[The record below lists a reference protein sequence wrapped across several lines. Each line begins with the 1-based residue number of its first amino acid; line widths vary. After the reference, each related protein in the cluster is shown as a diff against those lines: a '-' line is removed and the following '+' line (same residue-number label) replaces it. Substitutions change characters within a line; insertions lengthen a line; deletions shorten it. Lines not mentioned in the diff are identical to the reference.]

1 MGMKKE
7 HQELVNK
14 YTLGNPMLKSRI
26 EARVD
31 KLMQSKGLY
40 RGGVINAAEGV
51 SVDGTDNTTY
61 DPFSSDDTAQTAT
74 DAQKEFDDYRNKMI
88 EEKGFLGGGDGSSYL
103 VDDSSLYDLSQR
115 ELFGVGNP
123 AIMLEGSEW
132 GKYREL
138 KNAAGSAQGSKTE
151 TSSVD
156 QAQEAL
162 TTNRNAIS
170 NFGEV
175 KYPPAEGDDTRT
187 AAEISRYNQFQ
198 ELQKTEFDLVNQ
210 LSVAE
215 QNLSTSGVPSGT
227 EVTSLMASDPSS
239 FVPEQEVAKIG
250 DQSAADLASQ
260 TVDSGLAKSTNL
272 DKQKLIEATGLRG
285 VTWNAAKNKFVGPPR
300 DFDMYPMQAGETEE
314 STQWMRQAV
323 EYTPAELASKANLD
337 LNSFYSET
345 DAGESRRITSNAI
358 EVPGGDPLTPQQ
370 YGNIALNLAVG
381 LDDLGNVLPDD
392 QRYDPRFDVNGDG
405 RVTPEDALQI
415 SNGTFT
421 VDPLPKD
428 GVAKYKAAKTA
439 TNVDTKLDELDA
451 AQKGALSKLVT
462 GQEGPKKP
470 KLDEDGKPVF
480 EEDGVTP
487 VMVLDPA
494 QLGLDPAQ
502 LDEVATVAKTNDLG
516 ELTETQKIKA
526 ATLANS
532 GLDLPAAIAQVI
544 GADKTFNIEAAE
556 LPKRPKF
563 DENGKPVLDEDGKQV
578 MEVYTPKAGAATEY
592 DLGPANA
599 AKRVVDEEKEIA
611 AAQGLGLDP
620 EQSKDITSEY
630 TSNLK
635 AAQGKVESGETFE
648 PKDTYSLN
656 PTDTAKLLVPKVAD
670 PATDEDFPKTEGAET
685 DYRSSIDA
693 IQGDVGKKELV
704 NADDIGVNKEIVN
717 GAVYTAAK
725 IMEELNDNAIMKAEN
740 LEQITLAETVEGTVK
755 ATSTIKGQM
764 EIIMQEF
771 NDGTPAWAAASM
783 RAATALMNSRGLG
796 ASSMAGAAI
805 TQAALESALPIAEA
819 DAAFYQRIQLDNLT
833 DRRAV
838 ALSNSAAVQGIE
850 LQSFDNRQA
859 AALQNSTNA
868 FDLQSQNLSNIQEVV
883 LANYSTKAALSG
895 QSLGINAQVSITNA
909 ARYAEMKDINLSSS
923 QQTLLQESSQNLEI
937 ELSELSNDQQSAVA
951 ALQIKAAMKG
961 QNLTNEQQMAV
972 IESNN
977 NFTAAEFDASAK
989 NTAFMQDAQARA
1001 ALEGKSMDI
1010 RQQTAMFNAARIAEV
1025 NDVNLTNEQQVNL
1038 QKSTESL
1045 TIEVENLN
1053 SREATALANAQLR
1066 AALQG
1071 KVLDN
1076 KQQVEILNT
1085 ERYASANDITVTNK
1099 QQTFVQE
1106 YASRTAMEG
1115 KVIDNKQQAEIF
1127 NVANEIQ
1134 ERGLTLETEQS
1145 TLIYNMTNNL
1155 TVETAN
1161 LSSKTQTALANA
1173 QIDAALTGQELS
1185 NSQQEAV
1192 INNARISEIANLN
1205 FTKDQSEAMQN
1216 SKLAQTAALAD
1227 LSNEQ
1232 ALIMADAAALSNLEL
1247 AGLDNRQQ
1255 AEVQNANNFL
1265 QLDLANLDNE
1275 QQTAIFKS
1283 QQQVTA
1289 LFTDAAAIN
1298 AALNFNAASENQTNQ
1313 FFADLATNA
1322 SKFNLEQQN
1331 LIKSL
1336 DLTEENA
1343 NLKFNESLKSARE
1356 QFETSNALLIEQAN
1370 TKWRQEIVTTDTAVQ
1385 NDANAAAVQI
1395 AVGITSAVIDQIWQK
1410 ERDDMDYAFTA
1421 SQSGLNRV
1429 TEIMVAKMQG
1439 QSNLD
1444 AVTLTQQ
1451 LKDDS
1456 DFGKALFAM
1465 FDPFS

>member
-31 KLMQSKGLY
+31 KLMESKGLY

-61 DPFSSDDTAQTAT
+61 DPFSSDNTAQTAT
-74 DAQKEFDDYRNKMI
+74 DAQKEFDDYIKKMT
-88 EEKGFLGGGDGSSYL
+88 EEKGFVGGGDGGDYL
-103 VDDSSLYDLSQR
+103 VEDNNLYSQKQKDAFGIGNPMLD
-115 ELFGVGNP
+115 LFGDQFD
-123 AIMLEGSEW
+123 
-132 GKYREL
+132 KYIEL

-162 TTNRNAIS
+162 TTNRNAIITL
-170 NFGEV
+170 GEI
-175 KYPPAEGDDTRT
+175 KYPPAEGERDTRT
-187 AAEISRYNQFQ
+187 ATEVSNYNQFQ
-198 ELQKTEFDLVNQ
+198 TLQKDQLGLVDQ
-210 LSVAE
+210 LGVAQ

-239 FVPEQEVAKIG
+239 FVPEQDVAKIG

-272 DKQKLIEATGLRG
+272 DKAKLIEATGLTG
-285 VTWNAAKNKFVGPPR
+285 VTWDAAKNKFIGPAR
-300 DFDMYPMQAGETEE
+300 DFTIRPMQAGETEE
-314 STQWMRQAV
+314 STQWMRQPI

-345 DAGESRRITSNAI
+345 DAGESAGITSNAI
-358 EVPGGDPLTPQQ
+358 EVPGGDPLTIQQ

-381 LDDLGNVLPDD
+381 LDDLGNVLPED
-392 QRYDPRFDVNGDG
+392 QRYDPRFDANGDG

-415 SNGTFT
+415 ANGTFT

-428 GVAKYKAAKTA
+428 GVAKYNAAKTA
-439 TNVDTKLDELDA
+439 TGVDTKLDELDA
-451 AQKGALSKLVT
+451 ANKTALSKSAT
-462 GQEGPKKP
+462 GQEGPKKQ
-470 KLDEDGKPVF
+470 KVDENNNPVF

-502 LDEVATVAKTNDLG
+502 LDKVTTVATTGDIV
-516 ELTETQKIKA
+516 LTETQKIKA

-532 GLDLPAAIAQVI
+532 GLDLPQAIEIVTN
-544 GADKTFNIEAAE
+544 KKFNITAASF
-556 LPKRPKF
+556 KG
-563 DENGKPVLDEDGKQV
+563 D
-578 MEVYTPKAGAATEY
+578 TPEAGAATEY
-592 DLGPANA
+592 DLGDSES
-599 AKRVVDEEKEIA
+599 AKRIVDEEKELA
-611 AAQGLGLDP
+611 AAKGLGLDP
-620 EQSKDITSEY
+620 EQSKDIVSDHTSD
-630 TSNLK
+630 LK
-635 AAQGKVESGETFE
+635 AAQGKVEDGETID

-656 PTDTAKLLVPKVAD
+656 PTDVSKLIVPKVAD
-670 PATDEDFPKTEGAET
+670 PATDVDFPKTEGAET
-685 DYRSSIDA
+685 EYRSNIDA

-704 NADDIGVNKEIVN
+704 NANDIGVNKEIVN

-725 IMEELNDNAIMKAEN
+725 IMEELNDNAVMKAEN
-740 LEQITLAETVEGTVK
+740 LEQITLATATEGVVK
-755 ATSTIKGQM
+755 ASSTVRGQM

-771 NDGTPAWAAASM
+771 NDGTPAWAAGAM

-805 TQAALESALPIAEA
+805 AQAALESALPIATD
-819 DAAFYQRIQLDNLT
+819 DAAFFQRIQLDNLT
-833 DRRAV
+833 DKRAV
-838 ALSNSAAVQGIE
+838 ALANSAAVQNIE
-850 LQSFDNRQA
+850 LKSFDNKQA

-868 FDLQSQNLSNIQEVV
+868 FELQSMNLSNMQEVV

-895 QSLGINAQVSITNA
+895 KSLEINAQVSITNA
-909 ARYAEMKDINLSSS
+909 ARYAEMKDINLNAS
-923 QQTLLQESSQNLEI
+923 QQTLLQESSENLQI

-989 NTAFMQDAQARA
+989 TAAFMQDAQARA

-1010 RQQTAMFNAARIAEV
+1010 RQQTALFNAARIAEV
-1025 NDVNLTNEQQVNL
+1025 NDTNLTNEQQVNL
-1038 QKSTESL
+1038 QKSTEAL

-1053 SREATALANAQLR
+1053 SRESTALANAQLR

-1099 QQTFVQE
+1099 QQAFVQE
-1106 YASRTAMEG
+1106 YASRTTMEG

-1275 QQTAIFKS
+1275 QQTAIFKA
-1283 QQQVTA
+1283 QQQVSA
-1289 LFTDAAAIN
+1289 LFTDAAAEN

-1313 FFADLATNA
+1313 FFADLASNA

-1343 NLKFNESLKSARE
+1343 NKKFNESLKSARE
-1356 QFETSNALLIEQAN
+1356 QFETSNAILIEQAN
-1370 TKWRQEIVTTDTAVQ
+1370 TKWRQEIVTTDTAEQ
-1385 NDANAAAVQI
+1385 NEANASAVQI

-1444 AVTLTQQ
+1444 AINLTQQ

-1456 DFGKALFAM
+1456 DFGKALFDM
-1465 FDPFS
+1465 FSPFS

>member
-1 MGMKKE
+1 
-7 HQELVNK
+7 
-14 YTLGNPMLKSRI
+14 
-26 EARVD
+26 
-31 KLMQSKGLY
+31 
-40 RGGVINAAEGV
+40 
-51 SVDGTDNTTY
+51 
-61 DPFSSDDTAQTAT
+61 
-74 DAQKEFDDYRNKMI
+74 MI

-272 DKQKLIEATGLRG
+272 NKAKLIEATGLRG

-314 STQWMRQAV
+314 STQWMRQAI

-345 DAGESRRITSNAI
+345 DAGESRLITSDTVDDPTATASVGYTAKTTINDVK
-358 EVPGGDPLTPQQ
+358 EVLDGVSREYKAVPFAEAGFTPPPSGAPVTQANETFHNPTTGEKVTVNTGGYTAPDGWIK
-370 YGNIALNLAVG
+370 GN
-381 LDDLGNVLPDD
+381 
-392 QRYDPRFDVNGDG
+392 
-405 RVTPEDALQI
+405 PEGFFKKDAL
-415 SNGTFT
+415 
-421 VDPLPKD
+421 
-428 GVAKYKAAKTA
+428 
-439 TNVDTKLDELDA
+439 EA
-451 AQKGALSKLVT
+451 AQKDALSKLVT

-470 KLDEDGKPVF
+470 KFDEDGNPVF
-480 EEDGVTP
+480 EEDGVTQ
-487 VMVLDPA
+487 VMELDPA
-494 QLGLDPAQ
+494 QLGLIAAK
-502 LDEVATVAKTNDLG
+502 LDEVTSVAETNDLG
-516 ELTETQKIKA
+516 KLTEDQKVKA

-1283 QQQVTA
+1283 QQQVSA

-1410 ERDDMDYAFTA
+1410 ERDEMDYNFT
-1421 SQSGLNRV
+1421 SNEGGLDRV
-1429 TEIMVAKMQG
+1429 AGILVAKMQG
-1439 QSNLD
+1439 QTDLD
-1444 AVTLTQQ
+1444 AVALRQE

-1456 DFGKALFAM
+1456 DFGEALFDL
-1465 FDPFS
+1465 FNPFG

>member
-31 KLMQSKGLY
+31 KLMESKGLY

-74 DAQKEFDDYRNKMI
+74 DAQKEFDDYIKKMT
-88 EEKGFLGGGDGSSYL
+88 EEKGFVGGGDGGDYL
-103 VDDSSLYDLSQR
+103 VEDNNLYSQKQKDAFGIGNPMLD
-115 ELFGVGNP
+115 LFGDQFD
-123 AIMLEGSEW
+123 
-132 GKYREL
+132 KYIEL

-162 TTNRNAIS
+162 TTNRNAIITL
-170 NFGEV
+170 GEI
-175 KYPPAEGDDTRT
+175 KYPPAEGERDTRT
-187 AAEISRYNQFQ
+187 ATEISNYNQFQ
-198 ELQKTEFDLVNQ
+198 TLQKDQLGLVDQ
-210 LSVAE
+210 LSVAQ

-239 FVPEQEVAKIG
+239 FVPEQDVAKIG

-272 DKQKLIEATGLRG
+272 DKQKLIDASGQSNLVWKENTQKFHMQGTDRSY
-285 VTWNAAKNKFVGPPR
+285 TAKQVA
-300 DFDMYPMQAGETEE
+300 DMN
-314 STQWMRQAV
+314 
-323 EYTPAELASKANLD
+323 NLD
-337 LNSFYSET
+337 LNSFYSGT
-345 DAGESRRITSNAI
+345 DAGESRGITSGTVDDPTPTASVGYTAKTTINDVKETLDGVSREYKAVPFAEAGFTPPPSGAPVTQAI
-358 EVPGGDPLTPQQ
+358 EAFHNPTTGEKVIVNTGGYTAPDGWIK
-370 YGNIALNLAVG
+370 GNPEG
-381 LDDLGNVLPDD
+381 L
-392 QRYDPRFDVNGDG
+392 F
-405 RVTPEDALQI
+405 E
-415 SNGTFT
+415 
-421 VDPLPKD
+421 KD
-428 GVAKYKAAKTA
+428 G
-439 TNVDTKLDELDA
+439 LSA
-451 AQKGALSKLVT
+451 AQKDALSKSVI
-462 GQEGPKKP
+462 GQEGPKKQKVDENNNP
-470 KLDEDGKPVF
+470 VLDAEGN
-480 EEDGVTP
+480 P
-487 VMVLDPA
+487 VMELDPA
-494 QLGLDPAQ
+494 QLALIAAQ
-502 LDEVATVAKTNDLG
+502 IDEVTTVAITNDLG
-516 ELTETQKIKA
+516 ELTEDQKVKA

-532 GLDLPAAIAQVI
+532 GLDLPSAIAQVI
-544 GADKTFNIEAAE
+544 AEDKTFNIEAAK
-556 LPKRPKF
+556 LPKRPKL
-563 DENGKPVLDEDGKQV
+563 DEDGNPVLDEDGNEV
-578 MEVYTPKAGAATEY
+578 MEVYTPEAGAATEY
-592 DLGPANA
+592 DLGDSES
-599 AKRVVDEEKEIA
+599 AKRIVDEKKELA

-620 EQSKDITSEY
+620 EQSNDIVSDY
-630 TSNLK
+630 TSDLE
-635 AAQGKVESGETFE
+635 AAQGKVREGETIDPE
-648 PKDTYSLN
+648 DTYSLN
-656 PTDTAKLLVPKVAD
+656 PTDVSKLIVPKVAD
-670 PATDEDFPKTEGAET
+670 PATDVDFPKTEGAET
-685 DYRSSIDA
+685 EYRSNIDA

-704 NADDIGVNKEIVN
+704 NADDIGVNKEVVN
-717 GAVYTAAK
+717 GAVYTTAK
-725 IMEELNDNAIMKAEN
+725 IMEELNDNAVMKAEN
-740 LEQITLAETVEGTVK
+740 LEQTTLAIATEGVVK
-755 ATSTIKGQM
+755 ATSTVRGQM

-771 NDGTPAWAAASM
+771 NDGTPAWAAGAM

-805 TQAALESALPIAEA
+805 AQAALESALPIAEV
-819 DAAFYQRIQLDNLT
+819 DAAFFQRIQLDNLT
-833 DRRAV
+833 DKRAV
-838 ALSNSAAVQGIE
+838 ALANAAAVQGIE
-850 LQSFDNRQA
+850 LQSLDNRQA

-868 FDLQSQNLSNIQEVV
+868 FELQSQNLSNLQEVV

-895 QSLGINAQVSITNA
+895 KTLDINAQVSITNA
-909 ARYAEMKDINLSSS
+909 ARYAEMKDINLNAS
-923 QQTLLQESSQNLEI
+923 QQTLLQESSENLQI

-989 NTAFMQDAQARA
+989 TAAFMQDAQARA

-1010 RQQTAMFNAARIAEV
+1010 RQQTALFNAARIAEV
-1025 NDVNLTNEQQVNL
+1025 NDTNLTNEQQVNL
-1038 QKSTESL
+1038 QKSTEAL

-1099 QQTFVQE
+1099 QQAFVQE
-1106 YASRTAMEG
+1106 YASRTTMEG

-1205 FTKDQSEAMQN
+1205 FTKDQSEAIQN
-1216 SKLAQTAALAD
+1216 SKLAQTASLAN

-1232 ALIMADAAALSNLEL
+1232 ALIMSDAAALSNLEL

-1275 QQTAIFKS
+1275 QQTAIFKA
-1283 QQQVTA
+1283 QQQVSA
-1289 LFTDAAAIN
+1289 LFTDAAAEN

-1313 FFADLATNA
+1313 FFADLALNA
-1322 SKFNLEQQN
+1322 NKFTLEQQN

-1343 NLKFNESLKSARE
+1343 NKKFNESLKSARE
-1356 QFETSNALLIEQAN
+1356 QFETSNAIIIEQAN
-1370 TKWRQEIVTTDTAVQ
+1370 TKWRQDIVTIDTAEQ
-1385 NDANAAAVQI
+1385 NDANASAVEI

-1421 SQSGLNRV
+1421 SESGLDRV
-1429 TEIMVAKMQG
+1429 TQILVAKMQG
-1439 QSNLD
+1439 EADLD
-1444 AVTLTQQ
+1444 AAQ
-1451 LKDDS
+1451 LKI
-1456 DFGKALFAM
+1456 DFQNDRDVAQGLFDWL
-1465 FDPFS
+1465 FG